1 MRLWRTFTAIVYKEF
16 ITVFRDRTTLFFMFF
31 PPLIQ
36 IIAFGF
42 ALDNDVKHMRTIIYD
57 EDRTEDSRA
66 FVEALVSTNTFRI
79 VGEVGSVQQLSSALR
94 AGRAIVGV
102 QIPPDYSRR
111 LREGRNAQIQ
121 ILIDGSN
128 STPALQALNTAM
140 GIAFRKSLTTLMREA
155 RRDALPLEVR
165 PQVLYNPSLRSPN
178 FFVPGVIGMALQIA
192 TVFSTALA
200 LVRERERGTLEQLLI
215 SPISRWGLMLGK
227 IVPYLGIA
235 LVMALALYAIMVG
248 LFHVPIA
255 GDTVSLAG
263 ATFVYVFALLSL
275 GLLVSTVAENHMQ
288 AFQMTMVLMLPSI
301 FFSGFIFPRDTMPRI
316 FYLISTVLPATYF
329 IELVRAIVL
338 RGARFAEYAHHFV
351 ILSLIGAL
359 LFVACALRFRRTLS

>member
-1 MRLWRTFTAIVYKEF
+1 MRIWRTFSAIVYKEF
-16 ITVFRDRTTLFFMFF
+16 ITVLRDRTTLFFLFV

-42 ALDNDVKHMRTIIYD
+42 ALDNDVKHMRTVIYD
-57 EDRTEDSRA
+57 EDRSEDSRA
-66 FVEALVSTNTFRI
+66 FVQALVSTNTFRVI
-79 VGEVGSVQQLSSALR
+79 GEVRSQQELASTLR

-111 LREGRNAQIQ
+111 LRAGRNAQIQ
-121 ILIDGSN
+121 VLIDGSN

-155 RRDALPLEVR
+155 RRDTLPLEVR

-227 IVPYLGIA
+227 IVPYLVIA
-235 LVMALALYAIMVG
+235 LVMAAALYAIMVG
-248 LFHVPIA
+248 SFDVPIV
-255 GDTVSLAG
+255 GDLMGLAV
-263 ATFVYVFALLSL
+263 ATFVYIFALLSL
-275 GLLVSTVAENHMQ
+275 GLLVSTMAENHMQ

-301 FFSGFIFPRDTMPRI
+301 FFSGFIFPRDTMPI
-316 FYLISTVLPATYF
+316 VFYAISTVLPATYF

-338 RGARFAEYAHHFV
+338 RGAALTEYGHNLM
-351 ILSLIGAL
+351 ILGILGAF
-359 LFVACALRFRRTLS
+359 LFVACALRFRRTLG